1 MMMRLVLVLVLMMM
15 MMWMVVMSIMMV
27 NYISDSLLDCCLKSG
42 CERMC
47 KEEEFSELILEDEI
61 GLCKEEEIFRLNRGL
76 SKA

>member
-15 MMWMVVMSIMMV
+15 MWMVVMSIMMV
-27 NYISDSLLDCCLKSG
+27 NFISDSLLDCCLKSG

-47 KEEEFSELILEDEI
+47 KEEELSEPILEDEI